1 MNYLERKKE
10 LKGDLEGL
18 KDDLLSI
25 ENKELIQAYEKEIF
39 NKNLELE
46 DVLLRITY
54 LSCN

>member
-18 KDDLLSI
+18 KDDLLTI

-39 NKNLELE
+39 NKSLELE